1 MCLDDKQLRQMVI
14 KPALE
19 KLGLWSTAAEELVL
33 GTAIVESSLI
43 YLRQHGD
50 GPALG
55 LWQVEPRT
63 HDDLYTNYLSYR
75 QEVGSRLMDL
85 RAPALSMGKCL
96 TTNLMYGAAVCRL
109 CYYRQPEALPE
120 AGDIE
125 GQAAFWKQHYNTPL
139 GAGTVSKYAFKVQKA
154 LKEVV
159 AH

>member
-1 MCLDDKQLRQMVI
+1 MSVDATQLRQMAI

-33 GTAIVESSLI
+33 GTAIVESALI
-43 YLRQHGD
+43 YIRHHGA

-75 QEVGSRLMDL
+75 QELGSRLMEL
-85 RAPALSMGKCL
+85 RSPALSMGENL
-96 TTNLMYGAAVCRL
+96 ATNLMYGAAVCRL

-125 GQAAFWKQHYNTPL
+125 GQAAFWKQHYNTPF
-139 GAGTVSKYAFKVQKA
+139 GAGTVSEYAYKVQKA
-154 LKEVV
+154 FK
-159 AH
+159 AA